1 MTLNV
6 WFSWFNLCAGIWGI
20 DHHNRFINMVLGCE
34 TQDCLWVDTV
44 ISVLQM
50 RMCGAFVGYTIS
62 RLTCAPNACVRH
74 CGGIGRAVGSAC
86 AMLMHAGLLLSDP
99 LHLWCPFP
107 FSHSSSPSF
116 FFSLPR
122 AQGEMLTCPKA
133 TSPLPLIRKN
143 TSICVGLSRLSVFLY
158 TQNCRG
164 RNWQVLRCAGVCP
177 DEPRLPRR
185 GRLVYLIHAAQETQ
199 SISFPGRSV
208 SATGFHSPCWLT
220 GTPLNAPS
228 FVPTDT
234 VGDATVSVYTCEL
247 RVLGYVGVSL
257 RKW

>member
-1 MTLNV
+1 
-6 WFSWFNLCAGIWGI
+6 
-20 DHHNRFINMVLGCE
+20 
-34 TQDCLWVDTV
+34 
-44 ISVLQM
+44 
-50 RMCGAFVGYTIS
+50 MCGAFVGYTIL

-116 FFSLPR
+116 FFSLSR

-143 TSICVGLSRLSVFLY
+143 TSICVCLSRLSVFLY

-185 GRLVYLIHAAQETQ
+185 GRLVYLN
-199 SISFPGRSV
+199 
-208 SATGFHSPCWLT
+208 PCCSRNPEHLIPWKKRFCNLIPLPLLAHRH
-220 GTPLNAPS
+220 PLNAPS

-234 VGDATVSVYTCEL
+234 VGDVTVSVYTCEL
-247 RVLGYVGVSL
+247 RVLGHVGVSL